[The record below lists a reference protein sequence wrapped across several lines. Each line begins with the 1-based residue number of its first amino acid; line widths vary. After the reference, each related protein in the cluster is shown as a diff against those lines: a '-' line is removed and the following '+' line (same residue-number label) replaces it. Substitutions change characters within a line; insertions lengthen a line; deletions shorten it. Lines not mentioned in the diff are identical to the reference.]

1 METTEVLKHMFPYK
15 GSKIIH
21 CKNFQNISM
30 LIAFLLL
37 IFFKGYLIF
46 SIFYIHSLQL
56 NFPIIL
62 LIFFSHSTWS
72 STYIIMLRPFP
83 ITYILG
89 WQLHHPGCLCLVS
102 LSCVRLFVAPWNVAR
117 QAPLSMEFSKQ
128 EYWSGLPFPP
138 PRGVPDPGLKPASV
152 KSPALAGRLFITKP
166 PHTPRILDIIA

>member
-1 METTEVLKHMFPYK
+1 METTEVLKYMFPYK

-21 CKNFQNISM
+21 YKNFQNISM

-46 SIFYIHSLQL
+46 SIIYIHSLQL

-62 LIFFSHSTWS
+62 LIFFSHSIWS

-83 ITYILG
+83 IMYILG
-89 WQLHHPGCLCLVS
+89 WHQHPGCLCLVS
-102 LSCVRLFVAPWNVAR
+102 LSCVQLFVAPWNVAC

-138 PRGVPDPGLKPASV
+138 PRGLPDPGLKPTSL
-152 KSPALAGRLFITKP
+152 KSPALAGRLFITEP
-166 PHTPRILDIIA
+166 PHTARILDIIA